1 MARLQME
8 TTMAVLGDGY
18 RSPTKIEM
26 RRASLFTALLLL
38 ISAACVALLIRGNRS
53 QSHPDSRV
61 STTTPILQFT
71 KFAETNGV
79 PIAQLTLTNTTDRPI
94 YFAGYGSHRP
104 LQTWERHVSD
114 QWIEC
119 GYEWCGTGR
128 SNYSLAPRH
137 SIVIETALREYRT
150 PEMPD
155 DPPLSAF
162 TTPMR
167 VVLYYGHAEDDIQH
181 PIFGESFHVGSR
193 QGGEQ

>member
-1 MARLQME
+1 MDNKLPRL
-8 TTMAVLGDGY
+8 GY
-18 RSPTKIEM
+18 RRRSPTKIEM
-26 RRASLFTALLLL
+26 RRASLFNASLLLMT
-38 ISAACVALLIRGNRS
+38 IACVAMLIRRNRS
-53 QSHPDSRV
+53 QTRPDSHV

-79 PIAQLTLTNTTDRPI
+79 PIAQLTLTNTTNRPI

-104 LQTWERHVSD
+104 LQTWERNVSD

-119 GYEWCGTGR
+119 DYEWCGTGR
-128 SNYSLAPRH
+128 SNYSLAPQD
-137 SIVIETALREYRT
+137 SIVIDTALREYRT

-167 VVLYYGHAEDDIQH
+167 VVLYYGFAEDDIQH
-181 PIFGESFHVGSR
+181 PIFGEPFQAGSR